1 VASSHL
7 GDCPRVTGNS
17 ELIRS
22 ASASVTR
29 NALVV
34 IEKAKGIKQERP
46 WSLDN
51 ILYVISAI
59 VIDFRL

>member
-1 VASSHL
+1 L
-7 GDCPRVTGNS
+7 TGNS